1 MGIRRTVEPA
11 LVRQRLERLAAP
23 SVPSVSVDDVEPDS
37 WADPE
42 PDAGEDGRDD
52 AGAAEPPGAGISTPR
67 WLDPAG
73 WSDPDSRE
81 SADAFSLADLADRDG
96 GEYGGEAADEW
107 HGDGP
112 RHRLIPAPPAAV
124 ALVGVGVLATLVAA
138 FFALRAPSDTVP
150 VVAFPPSAGPT
161 VPGSAT
167 PTSVD
172 GPVPPRE
179 SGGPE
184 APARIVVSVVGLVRR
199 PGLVRLRSQSRV
211 AEAVAAA
218 GGPTPGADMVSLNLA
233 RPLRDG
239 DQVVVGLAAAPGRA
253 GLRSAVIGVNETAT
267 GPQAPGGPSQG
278 GPSPGHAADA
288 GPAGGKIDLN
298 TATAEQLDAL
308 PGVGPVTAKAIVD
321 WRTSNGGFSSVD
333 QLAEVDGIGPA
344 RLQRLRGLVTVGGR

>member
-1 MGIRRTVEPA
+1 MGRAIGWDPGTAGGSSPGRR
-11 LVRQRLERLAAP
+11 R
-23 SVPSVSVDDVEPDS
+23 S
-37 WADPE
+37 
-42 PDAGEDGRDD
+42 
-52 AGAAEPPGAGISTPR
+52 
-67 WLDPAG
+67 
-73 WSDPDSRE
+73 
-81 SADAFSLADLADRDG
+81 
-96 GEYGGEAADEW
+96 
-107 HGDGP
+107 P
-112 RHRLIPAPPAAV
+112 RHARRRFLRVASAVGHGARRRVSALGGGRRYRAPAA
-124 ALVGVGVLATLVAA
+124 
-138 FFALRAPSDTVP
+138 
-150 VVAFPPSAGPT
+150 
-161 VPGSAT
+161 

-172 GPVPPRE
+172 GPVPQGE
-179 SGGPE
+179 SGGPV

-199 PGLVRLRSQSRV
+199 PGLVRLRPQSRV

-218 GGPTPGADMVSLNLA
+218 GGPTSGADMVSLNLA

-267 GPQAPGGPSQG
+267 GPPASGGPSQG
-278 GPSPGHAADA
+278 GPSPGGATDA
-288 GPAGGKIDLN
+288 GSTGGKIDLN